1 MTLTE
6 KQKIELRLKDK
17 EYLDKY
23 SKCAFFENSHKKLKL
38 GIITPNNKKH
48 LINYKM
54 VKSEFVLLTTL
65 TKDEKRKIDYFIL
78 NNMIKR
84 GLLRG

>member
-23 SKCAFFENSHKKLKL
+23 SKCSFFENSHKKLKL
-38 GIITPNNKKH
+38 GIITPSNKKH
-48 LINYKM
+48 LIDYKM
-54 VKSEFVLLTTL
+54 NKGEFVLLTTL
-65 TKDEKRKIDYFIL
+65 TKDEKQKIDFFIL
-78 NNMIKR
+78 KNLIKR
-84 GLLRG
+84 GKIRP